1 MYENWGNRFR
11 CFWIGFCSNPPRKFE
26 VSLFE
31 KNSKLGG
38 HSNTVTIEQENKKYS
53 VETGFIVLNDK
64 NYPIFTSLLK
74 HLNIGV
80 NNSSMSFSVSVDKGL
95 FEYSSS
101 YIGLLGQTKNI
112 IDPKYWGMLRD
123 INYFYTNALKDVKDC
138 PDNETLGQF
147 LKRFNYSN
155 KFIDYHLVP
164 MTASIWSCPTKSILN
179 FPIKSLLVFFENHKL
194 LNIYNRPKWSTV
206 NKGSREYVKKIQSL
220 LKGNIYTNAKVNK
233 ISKSKEGIRVH
244 YQDGIK
250 TFDKVILACHA
261 DQSSEILIEN
271 FSEEANLLKD
281 FKYQKN
287 TSILHSDI
295 NFMPKRK
302 SVWSSW
308 NYITETGNSGNLS
321 ITYWMNE
328 LQGINSSKP
337 ILLSLNPKIL
347 PNPDLIYG
355 QYSYSH
361 PILDN
366 NAINIQKKLSSIQGK
381 NNLWFCGAWTGFGFH
396 EDGVKSAVEIA
407 NSHNIDLPWFQ
418 SKEVLH
424 AAQ

>member
-1 MYENWGNRFR
+1 MK
-11 CFWIGFCSNPPRKFE
+11 IGVIGSGVSGLVSALTLQERFE

-80 NNSSMSFSVSVDKGL
+80 NNSSMSFSVSVDKGQ

-123 INYFYTNALKDVKDC
+123 INYFYTNALEDVKDC

-220 LKGNIYTNAKVNK
+220 LKGKIYTNAKVNK
-233 ISKSKEGIRVH
+233 ISKSKEGINVH

>member
-1 MYENWGNRFR
+1 MK
-11 CFWIGFCSNPPRKFE
+11 IGVIGSGVSGLVSALTLQEKFE

-80 NNSSMSFSVSVDKGL
+80 NNSSMSFSVSVDKGQ

-206 NKGSREYVKKIQSL
+206 NKGSREYVKKIKSL
-220 LKGNIYTNAKVNK
+220 LKGKIYTNAKVNK

-407 NSHNIDLPWFQ
+407 NSHNIHLPWFQ

>member
-1 MYENWGNRFR
+1 MK
-11 CFWIGFCSNPPRKFE
+11 IGVIGSGVSGLVSALTLQEKFE

-38 HSNTVTIEQENKKYS
+38 HSNTVTIEQENNKYS

-80 NNSSMSFSVSVDKGL
+80 NNSSMSFSVSVDKGQ

-123 INYFYTNALKDVKDC
+123 INYFYNNALKDVKDC

-220 LKGNIYTNAKVNK
+220 LKGKIYTNTKVNK

-261 DQSSEILIEN
+261 DQSSEILIED

-328 LQGINSSKP
+328 LQGINSPKP

-407 NSHNIDLPWFQ
+407 NSHDIDLPWFQ

>member
-1 MYENWGNRFR
+1 MK
-11 CFWIGFCSNPPRKFE
+11 IGVIGSGISGLVSALTLQEKFE

-38 HSNTVTIEQENKKYS
+38 HSNTVTIEQENNKYS

-80 NNSSMSFSVSVDKGL
+80 NNSSMSFSVSVDKGQ

-123 INYFYTNALKDVKDC
+123 INYFYTNALRDVKDC

-220 LKGNIYTNAKVNK
+220 LKGKIYTNAKVNK

-244 YQDGIK
+244 YQEGIK

>member
-1 MYENWGNRFR
+1 MK
-11 CFWIGFCSNPPRKFE
+11 IGVIGSGVSGLVSALTLQERFE

-38 HSNTVTIEQENKKYS
+38 HSNTVTIEQENNQYS

-80 NNSSMSFSVSVDKGL
+80 NNSSMSFSVSVDKGQ

-220 LKGNIYTNAKVNK
+220 LKGKIYTNAKVNK

-407 NSHNIDLPWFQ
+407 NSHNIHLPWFQ

>member
-1 MYENWGNRFR
+1 MK
-11 CFWIGFCSNPPRKFE
+11 IGVIGSGVSGLVSALTLQEKFE

-38 HSNTVTIEQENKKYS
+38 HSNTVTIEQENNKYS

-80 NNSSMSFSVSVDKGL
+80 NNSSMSFSVSVDKGQ

-123 INYFYTNALKDVKDC
+123 INYFYTNALKDVRDC

-220 LKGNIYTNAKVNK
+220 LKGKIYTNAKVNK

>member
-1 MYENWGNRFR
+1 MK
-11 CFWIGFCSNPPRKFE
+11 IGVIGSGVSGLVSALTLQEKFE

-80 NNSSMSFSVSVDKGL
+80 NNSSMSFSVSVDKGQ

-123 INYFYTNALKDVKDC
+123 INYFYNNALKDVKDC

-220 LKGNIYTNAKVNK
+220 LKGKIYTNAKVNK

-328 LQGINSSKP
+328 LQGINSPKP

-418 SKEVLH
+418 PKEVLH

>member
-1 MYENWGNRFR
+1 MK
-11 CFWIGFCSNPPRKFE
+11 IGVIGSGVAGLVSALTLQEKFE

-38 HSNTVTIEQENKKYS
+38 HSNTVTIEQENNKYS

-80 NNSSMSFSVSVDKGL
+80 NNSSMSFSVSVDKGQ

-220 LKGNIYTNAKVNK
+220 LKGKIYTNAKVNK

-407 NSHNIDLPWFQ
+407 NSHNIHLPWFQ

>member
-1 MYENWGNRFR
+1 MK
-11 CFWIGFCSNPPRKFE
+11 IGVIGSGVSGLVSALTLQERFE

-38 HSNTVTIEQENKKYS
+38 HSNTVTIEQEDKKYS

-80 NNSSMSFSVSVDKGL
+80 NNSSMSFSVSVDKGQ

-220 LKGNIYTNAKVNK
+220 LKGKIYTNAKVNK

-407 NSHNIDLPWFQ
+407 NSHNIHLPWFQ

>member
-1 MYENWGNRFR
+1 MK
-11 CFWIGFCSNPPRKFE
+11 IGVIGSGVAGLVSALTLQEKFE

-38 HSNTVTIEQENKKYS
+38 HSNTVTIEQENNKYS

-80 NNSSMSFSVSVDKGL
+80 NNSSMSFSVSVDKGQ

-220 LKGNIYTNAKVNK
+220 LKGEIYTNTKVNK

-328 LQGINSSKP
+328 LQGINSPKP

>member
-1 MYENWGNRFR
+1 MKVGV
-11 CFWIGFCSNPPRKFE
+11 IGSGVSGLVSALTLQEKFE
-26 VSLFE
+26 VSLFK

-38 HSNTVTIEQENKKYS
+38 HSNTVTIEQENNKYS

-80 NNSSMSFSVSVDKGL
+80 NNSSMSFSVSVDKGQ

-123 INYFYTNALKDVKDC
+123 INYFYTNALRDVKDC

-220 LKGNIYTNAKVNK
+220 LKGKIYTNAKGNK

-407 NSHNIDLPWFQ
+407 NSHNIHLPWFQ

>member
-1 MYENWGNRFR
+1 MK
-11 CFWIGFCSNPPRKFE
+11 IGVIGSGISGLVSALTLQEKFE

-80 NNSSMSFSVSVDKGL
+80 NNSSMSFSVSVDKGQ

-194 LNIYNRPKWSTV
+194 LNIYNRPNWSTV

-220 LKGNIYTNAKVNK
+220 LKGKIYTNAKVNK

-407 NSHNIDLPWFQ
+407 NSHNIHLPWFQ

>member
-1 MYENWGNRFR
+1 MK
-11 CFWIGFCSNPPRKFE
+11 IGVIGSGVAGLVSALTLQEKFE

-38 HSNTVTIEQENKKYS
+38 HSNTVTIEQENNKYS

-80 NNSSMSFSVSVDKGL
+80 NNSSMSFSVSVDKGQ

-123 INYFYTNALKDVKDC
+123 INYFYNNALKDVKDC

-220 LKGNIYTNAKVNK
+220 LKGKIYTNTKVNK

-328 LQGINSSKP
+328 LQRINSSKP

-407 NSHNIDLPWFQ
+407 NSHDIDLPWFQ

>member
-1 MYENWGNRFR
+1 MK
-11 CFWIGFCSNPPRKFE
+11 IGVIGSGVSGLVSALTLQEKFE

-80 NNSSMSFSVSVDKGL
+80 NNSSMSFSVSVDKGQ

-220 LKGNIYTNAKVNK
+220 LKGKIYTNAKVNK

-366 NAINIQKKLSSIQGK
+366 NAIKIQKKLSSIQGK

>member
-1 MYENWGNRFR
+1 MK
-11 CFWIGFCSNPPRKFE
+11 IGVIGSGVAGLVSALTLQEKFE

-38 HSNTVTIEQENKKYS
+38 HSNTVTIEQENNKYS

-80 NNSSMSFSVSVDKGL
+80 NNSSMSFSVSVDKGQ

-123 INYFYTNALKDVKDC
+123 INYFYNNALKDVKDC

-220 LKGNIYTNAKVNK
+220 LKGKIYTNAKVNK

-328 LQGINSSKP
+328 LQGINSPKP

-407 NSHNIDLPWFQ
+407 NSHNIHLPWFQ

>member
-1 MYENWGNRFR
+1 MK
-11 CFWIGFCSNPPRKFE
+11 IGVIGSGVSGLVSALTLQEKFE

-38 HSNTVTIEQENKKYS
+38 HSNTVTIEQEDKKYS

-64 NYPIFTSLLK
+64 NYPLFTSLLR

-80 NNSSMSFSVSVDKGL
+80 NNSSMSFSVSVDKGQ

-220 LKGNIYTNAKVNK
+220 LKGKIYTNVKVNK

-407 NSHNIDLPWFQ
+407 NSHNIHLPWFQ

>member
-1 MYENWGNRFR
+1 MK
-11 CFWIGFCSNPPRKFE
+11 IGVIGSGVSGLVSALTLQEKFE

-80 NNSSMSFSVSVDKGL
+80 NNSSMSFSVSVDKGQ

-123 INYFYTNALKDVKDC
+123 INYFYTNALRDVKDC

-220 LKGNIYTNAKVNK
+220 LKGKIYTNAKVNK

-407 NSHNIDLPWFQ
+407 NSHSIDLPWVQ

>member
-1 MYENWGNRFR
+1 MK
-11 CFWIGFCSNPPRKFE
+11 IGVIGSGISGLVSALTLQEKFE
-26 VSLFE
+26 VSIFE

-80 NNSSMSFSVSVDKGL
+80 NNSSMSFSVSVDKGQ

-220 LKGNIYTNAKVNK
+220 LKGKIYTNAKVNK

-261 DQSSEILIEN
+261 DQSSEILFEN

>member
-1 MYENWGNRFR
+1 MK
-11 CFWIGFCSNPPRKFE
+11 IGVIGSGVSGLVSALTLQEKFE

-38 HSNTVTIEQENKKYS
+38 HSNTVTIEQENNKYS

-80 NNSSMSFSVSVDKGL
+80 NNSSMSFSVSVDKGQ

-220 LKGNIYTNAKVNK
+220 LKGEIYTNTKVNK

-244 YQDGIK
+244 YQEGIK

>member
-1 MYENWGNRFR
+1 MK
-11 CFWIGFCSNPPRKFE
+11 IGVIGSGVSGLVSALTLQEKFE

-80 NNSSMSFSVSVDKGL
+80 NNSSMSFSVSVDKGQ

-220 LKGNIYTNAKVNK
+220 LKGKIYTNAKVNK

-308 NYITETGNSGNLS
+308 NYIAETGNSGNLS

>member
-1 MYENWGNRFR
+1 MK
-11 CFWIGFCSNPPRKFE
+11 IGVIGSGVSGLVSALTLQEKFE

-80 NNSSMSFSVSVDKGL
+80 NNSSMSFSVSVDKGQ

-206 NKGSREYVKKIQSL
+206 DKGSREYVKKIQSL
-220 LKGNIYTNAKVNK
+220 LKGKIYTNAKVNK

-407 NSHNIDLPWFQ
+407 NSHNIHLPWFQ

>member
-1 MYENWGNRFR
+1 MK
-11 CFWIGFCSNPPRKFE
+11 IGVIGSGVSGLVSALTLQEKFE

-80 NNSSMSFSVSVDKGL
+80 NNSSMSFSVSVDKGQ

-220 LKGNIYTNAKVNK
+220 LKGKIYTNAKVNK

-347 PNPDLIYG
+347 PNPNLIYG

-407 NSHNIDLPWFQ
+407 NSHNIHLPWFQ

>member
-1 MYENWGNRFR
+1 MK
-11 CFWIGFCSNPPRKFE
+11 IGVIGSGVSGLVSALTLQEKFE

-38 HSNTVTIEQENKKYS
+38 HSNTVTIEQENNKYS

-80 NNSSMSFSVSVDKGL
+80 NNSSMSFSVSVDKGQ

-123 INYFYTNALKDVKDC
+123 INYFYNNALKDVKDC

-220 LKGNIYTNAKVNK
+220 LKGKIYTNTKVNK

-328 LQGINSSKP
+328 LQGINSPKP

-407 NSHNIDLPWFQ
+407 NSHNIHLPWFQ

>member
-1 MYENWGNRFR
+1 MKVGV
-11 CFWIGFCSNPPRKFE
+11 IGSGVSGLVSALTLQEKFE

-80 NNSSMSFSVSVDKGL
+80 NNSSMSFSVSVDKGQ

-220 LKGNIYTNAKVNK
+220 LKGKIYTNAKVNK

-366 NAINIQKKLSSIQGK
+366 KAIYIQKKLSSIQGK

-407 NSHNIDLPWFQ
+407 NSHNIHLPWFQ

>member
-1 MYENWGNRFR
+1 MK
-11 CFWIGFCSNPPRKFE
+11 IGVIGSGVSGLVSALTLQEKFE

-38 HSNTVTIEQENKKYS
+38 HSNTVTIEQENNKYS

-80 NNSSMSFSVSVDKGL
+80 NNSSMSFSVSVDKGQ

-194 LNIYNRPKWSTV
+194 LNIYNRPKWSTI

-220 LKGNIYTNAKVNK
+220 LKGKIYTNAKVNK

-366 NAINIQKKLSSIQGK
+366 NAINIQNKLSSIQGK

>member
-1 MYENWGNRFR
+1 MK
-11 CFWIGFCSNPPRKFE
+11 IGVIGSGVSGLVSALTLQEKFE

-38 HSNTVTIEQENKKYS
+38 HSNTVTIEQENNKYS

-80 NNSSMSFSVSVDKGL
+80 NNSSMSFSVSVDKGQ

-220 LKGNIYTNAKVNK
+220 LKGKIYTNAKVNK

-308 NYITETGNSGNLS
+308 NYITETGNLGNLS

-328 LQGINSSKP
+328 LQGINSPKP

>member
-1 MYENWGNRFR
+1 MK
-11 CFWIGFCSNPPRKFE
+11 IGVIGSGVSGLVSALTLQEKFE

-194 LNIYNRPKWSTV
+194 LNIYNRPNWSTV

-220 LKGNIYTNAKVNK
+220 LKGKIYTNAKVNK

-328 LQGINSSKP
+328 LQGINSPKP

>member
-1 MYENWGNRFR
+1 MK
-11 CFWIGFCSNPPRKFE
+11 IGVIGSGVSGLVSALTLQEKFE

-38 HSNTVTIEQENKKYS
+38 HSNTVTIEQENNKYS

-64 NYPIFTSLLK
+64 NYPMFTSLLK

-80 NNSSMSFSVSVDKGL
+80 NNSSMSFSVSVDKGQ

-164 MTASIWSCPTKSILN
+164 MTASIWSCPSKSILN

-220 LKGNIYTNAKVNK
+220 LKGEIYTNTKVNK

-271 FSEEANLLKD
+271 FTEEANLLKD

-328 LQGINSSKP
+328 LQGINSPKP

>member
-1 MYENWGNRFR
+1 MK
-11 CFWIGFCSNPPRKFE
+11 IGVIGSGVSGLVSALTLQEKFE

-38 HSNTVTIEQENKKYS
+38 HSNTVTIEQENNKYS

-80 NNSSMSFSVSVDKGL
+80 NNSSMSFSVSVDKGQ

-123 INYFYTNALKDVKDC
+123 INYFYNNALKDVKDC

-220 LKGNIYTNAKVNK
+220 LKGKIYTNTKVNK

-261 DQSSEILIEN
+261 DQSSEILIED

-328 LQGINSSKP
+328 LQGISSPKP

-407 NSHNIDLPWFQ
+407 NSHNIHLPWFQ

>member
-1 MYENWGNRFR
+1 MK
-11 CFWIGFCSNPPRKFE
+11 IGVIGSGVSGLVSALTLQEKFE

-80 NNSSMSFSVSVDKGL
+80 NNSSMSFSVSVDKGQ

-123 INYFYTNALKDVKDC
+123 INYFYTNALRDVKDC

-220 LKGNIYTNAKVNK
+220 LKGKIYTNAKVNK

-328 LQGINSSKP
+328 LQGINSPKP

-407 NSHNIDLPWFQ
+407 NSHNIYLPWFQ

>member
-1 MYENWGNRFR
+1 MK
-11 CFWIGFCSNPPRKFE
+11 IGVIGSGVSGLVSALTLQERFE

-80 NNSSMSFSVSVDKGL
+80 NNSSMSFSVSVDKGQ

-220 LKGNIYTNAKVNK
+220 LKGKIYTNAKVNK

-261 DQSSEILIEN
+261 DQSSELLIEN

-407 NSHNIDLPWFQ
+407 NSHNIHLPWFQ

>member
-1 MYENWGNRFR
+1 MK
-11 CFWIGFCSNPPRKFE
+11 IGVIGSGVSGLVSALTLQEKFE

-38 HSNTVTIEQENKKYS
+38 HSNTVTIEQENNKYS

-80 NNSSMSFSVSVDKGL
+80 NNSSMSFSVSVDKGQ

-220 LKGNIYTNAKVNK
+220 LKGKIYTNTKVNK

-244 YQDGIK
+244 YQEGIK

-328 LQGINSSKP
+328 LQGINSPKP

-407 NSHNIDLPWFQ
+407 NSHNIHLPWFQ

>member
-1 MYENWGNRFR
+1 MK
-11 CFWIGFCSNPPRKFE
+11 IGVIGSGVAGLVSALTLQEKFE

-38 HSNTVTIEQENKKYS
+38 HSNTVTIEQENNKYS

-123 INYFYTNALKDVKDC
+123 INYFYTNALRDVKDC

-206 NKGSREYVKKIQSL
+206 NKGSREYVKKIKSL
-220 LKGNIYTNAKVNK
+220 LKGEVYTNTKVNK

-244 YQDGIK
+244 YQEGIK

-295 NFMPKRK
+295 SFMPKRK

-328 LQGINSSKP
+328 LQGINSPKP

-366 NAINIQKKLSSIQGK
+366 NAINIQKKLSSVQGK

>member
-1 MYENWGNRFR
+1 MK
-11 CFWIGFCSNPPRKFE
+11 IGVIGSGVSGLVSALTLQEKFE

-38 HSNTVTIEQENKKYS
+38 HSNTVTIEQENNKYS

-80 NNSSMSFSVSVDKGL
+80 NNSSMSFSVSVDKGQ

-220 LKGNIYTNAKVNK
+220 LKGKIYTNAKVNK
-233 ISKSKEGIRVH
+233 ISKSKEGIKVH

-328 LQGINSSKP
+328 LQGISSPKP

-407 NSHNIDLPWFQ
+407 NSHDIDLPWFQ

>member
-1 MYENWGNRFR
+1 MK
-11 CFWIGFCSNPPRKFE
+11 IGVIGSGVSGLVSALTLQEKFE

-38 HSNTVTIEQENKKYS
+38 HSNTVTIEQENNKYS

-80 NNSSMSFSVSVDKGL
+80 NNSSMSFSVSVDKGQ

-123 INYFYTNALKDVKDC
+123 INYFYTNALRDVKDC

-194 LNIYNRPKWSTV
+194 LNIYNRPNWSTV

-220 LKGNIYTNAKVNK
+220 LKGKIYTNAKVNK

-328 LQGINSSKP
+328 LQGINSPKP

>member
-1 MYENWGNRFR
+1 MK
-11 CFWIGFCSNPPRKFE
+11 IGVIGSGVSGLVSALTLQEKFE

-38 HSNTVTIEQENKKYS
+38 HSNTVTIEQENNQYS

-80 NNSSMSFSVSVDKGL
+80 NNSSMSFSVSVDKGQ

-220 LKGNIYTNAKVNK
+220 LKGKIYTNAKVNK

-328 LQGINSSKP
+328 LQGINSPKP

-407 NSHNIDLPWFQ
+407 NSHNIHLPWFQ

>member
-1 MYENWGNRFR
+1 MK
-11 CFWIGFCSNPPRKFE
+11 IGVIGSGVSGLVSALTLQEKFE

-80 NNSSMSFSVSVDKGL
+80 NNSSMSFSVSVDKGQ

-220 LKGNIYTNAKVNK
+220 LKGKIYTNAKVNK

-407 NSHNIDLPWFQ
+407 NSHNIHLPWFQ